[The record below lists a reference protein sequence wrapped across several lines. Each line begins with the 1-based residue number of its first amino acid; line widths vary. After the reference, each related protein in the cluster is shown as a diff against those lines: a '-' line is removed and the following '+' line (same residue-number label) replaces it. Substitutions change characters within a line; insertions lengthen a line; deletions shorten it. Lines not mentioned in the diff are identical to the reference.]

1 MLPKAAAA
9 DFSGRFREIIAD
21 PLNLLIRR
29 VPTAGRLLDGCVVLH
44 NGHRV
49 PVAGEGAYYGDF
61 SQILILNRGVHEP
74 LEEYAFQQMLPHLP
88 AAPRMLELGAYWGH
102 YAMWCCQARP
112 AAQVVL
118 VEPEAANLAAGQV
131 NFRCNGHQGRFI
143 RGFVDR
149 GSFGVDAFLAETGW
163 DRLEVLHSDVQGHEI
178 AMLEDAGQALAA
190 GRVDYL
196 FLSTHGQDLHAR
208 ARQILAG
215 HGYRIEADADF
226 AAQTTSHDGFVL
238 AVHPDRPAVLPG
250 PAALMR
256 AEIAQATPDSVL
268 ARLQA
273 ILAAAPA
280 ITR

>member
-9 DFSGRFREIIAD
+9 DFPGRFREIIAD

-29 VPTAGRLLDGCVVLH
+29 VPAAGRLQDGCVVLH

-49 PVAGEGAYYGDF
+49 PVAGEGAYYGNF

-118 VEPEAANLAAGQV
+118 VEPEPANLTAGQV
-131 NFRCNGHQGRFI
+131 NFNRNGHQGRFI

-149 GSFGVDAFLAETGW
+149 GGFGVDAFLDETGW
-163 DRLEVLHSDVQGHEI
+163 DRLEVLHSDIQGHEI

-196 FLSTHGQDLHAR
+196 FISTHGQDLHAR
-208 ARQILAG
+208 VRQILAG
-215 HGYRIEADADF
+215 YGYRIEADADF

-256 AEIAQATPDSVL
+256 AEIAQAAPDSVL